1 MPPDLNGQQES
12 PRIMC
17 GATPLGKGTDMKYKL
32 LVLDIDGTLT
42 NEKKEITGHTKHT
55 ILRMQKA
62 GVKVVLASGRP
73 TYGVVPTAKELELE
87 RYGGFI
93 LSYNGGRI
101 VDCSTGKTIYE
112 KTIPHKAISGIYS
125 QVGGLDVALMTYE
138 GDTIITENP
147 RDAYVDK
154 ESFINK
160 MKVKGVGNF
169 LEYVT
174 FPVVKCLVAAD
185 GGYLATVEEKL
196 KGYFGSQLSI
206 YRSEPY
212 FLEIMPKDIDKAS
225 SLERLRLL
233 LGLEREGIAAC
244 GDGLNDI
251 SMIQYAGLGI
261 AMANAQEAVKKVCD
275 FVTKSNEEEGV
286 AYAID
291 RFILS

>member
-1 MPPDLNGQQES
+1 M
-12 PRIMC
+12 
-17 GATPLGKGTDMKYKL
+17 GKGSCMKYKL

-42 NEKKEITGHTKHT
+42 NEKKEITRHTEQT
-55 ILRMQKA
+55 ILRMQEA

-73 TYGVVPTAKELELE
+73 AYGVVPTARELELE
-87 RYGGFI
+87 QYGGFI

-101 VDCSTGKTIYE
+101 VDCSTGRTIYE
-112 KTIPHKAISGIYS
+112 KTIPHKLMGGIYG
-125 QVGGLDVALMTYE
+125 QVHDLDAALMTYE
-138 GDTIITENP
+138 GDRIITEKP
-147 RDAYVDK
+147 QDAYVAK

-169 LEYVT
+169 LDYVT

-185 GGYLATVEEKL
+185 GGYLEAVEDKL

-206 YRSEPY
+206 FRSEPY

-225 SLERLRLL
+225 SLERLRLQ
-233 LGLEREGIAAC
+233 LGLERAEIAAC

-261 AMANAQEAVKKVCD
+261 AMANAQEAVKRVCD

-291 RFILS
+291 RFILG

>member
-17 GATPLGKGTDMKYKL
+17 GAIPLGKGTDMKYKL

-112 KTIPHKAISGIYS
+112 KTIPYKAISGIYS
-125 QVGGLDVALMTYE
+125 QVRGLDVALMTYE

-196 KGYFGSQLSI
+196 KEYFGSQLSI

>member
-1 MPPDLNGQQES
+1 M
-12 PRIMC
+12 
-17 GATPLGKGTDMKYKL
+17 GKGSCMKYKL

-42 NEKKEITGHTKHT
+42 NEKKEITRHTKQT

-73 TYGVVPTAKELELE
+73 AYGVEPTARELELE
-87 RYGGFI
+87 QYGGFI

-101 VDCSTGKTIYE
+101 VDCSTGRTIYE
-112 KTIPHKAISGIYS
+112 KTIPHKLMGGIYG
-125 QVGGLDVALMTYE
+125 QVHDLNAALMTYE
-138 GDTIITENP
+138 GDRIITEKP
-147 RDAYVDK
+147 QDAYVAK

-169 LEYVT
+169 LDYVT

-185 GGYLATVEEKL
+185 GGYLEAVEDKL

-206 YRSEPY
+206 FRSEPY

-225 SLERLRLL
+225 SLERLCLQ
-233 LGLEREGIAAC
+233 LGLERAEIAAC

-261 AMANAQEAVKKVCD
+261 AMANAQEAVKRVCD

-291 RFILS
+291 RFILG

>member
-1 MPPDLNGQQES
+1 M
-12 PRIMC
+12 
-17 GATPLGKGTDMKYKL
+17 
-32 LVLDIDGTLT
+32 
-42 NEKKEITGHTKHT
+42 
-55 ILRMQKA
+55 
-62 GVKVVLASGRP
+62 
-73 TYGVVPTAKELELE
+73 
-87 RYGGFI
+87 
-93 LSYNGGRI
+93 
-101 VDCSTGKTIYE
+101 
-112 KTIPHKAISGIYS
+112 
-125 QVGGLDVALMTYE
+125 
-138 GDTIITENP
+138 
-147 RDAYVDK
+147 
-154 ESFINK
+154 
-160 MKVKGVGNF
+160 
-169 LEYVT
+169 
-174 FPVVKCLVAAD
+174 AAD

-196 KGYFGSQLSI
+196 KEYFGSQLSI

>member
-1 MPPDLNGQQES
+1 M
-12 PRIMC
+12 
-17 GATPLGKGTDMKYKL
+17 GKGSCMKYKL

-42 NEKKEITGHTKHT
+42 NEKKEITRHTKQT

-73 TYGVVPTAKELELE
+73 AYGVVPTARELELE
-87 RYGGFI
+87 QYGGFI

-101 VDCSTGKTIYE
+101 VDCSTGRTIYE
-112 KTIPHKAISGIYS
+112 KTIPNKLMGGIYG
-125 QVGGLDVALMTYE
+125 QVHDLDAALMTYE
-138 GDTIITENP
+138 GDRIITEKP
-147 RDAYVDK
+147 QDAYVAK

-169 LEYVT
+169 LDYVT

-185 GGYLATVEEKL
+185 GGYLEAVEDKL

-206 YRSEPY
+206 FRSEPY

-225 SLERLRLL
+225 SLERLRLQ
-233 LGLEREGIAAC
+233 LGLERAEIAAC

-261 AMANAQEAVKKVCD
+261 AMANAQEAVKRVCD

-291 RFILS
+291 RFILG

>member
-1 MPPDLNGQQES
+1 MPPHLNGQQEA

-17 GATPLGKGTDMKYKL
+17 GAIPLGKGTDMKYKL

-55 ILRMQKA
+55 ILRIQKA

-112 KTIPHKAISGIYS
+112 KTIPYKAISGIYS
-125 QVGGLDVALMTYE
+125 QVRGLDVALMTYE

-196 KGYFGSQLSI
+196 KEYFGSQLSI

>member
-1 MPPDLNGQQES
+1 M
-12 PRIMC
+12 
-17 GATPLGKGTDMKYKL
+17 GKGSCMKYKL

-42 NEKKEITGHTKHT
+42 NEKKEITRHTKQT

-73 TYGVVPTAKELELE
+73 AYGVVPTARELELE
-87 RYGGFI
+87 QYGGFI

-101 VDCSTGKTIYE
+101 VDCSTGRTIYE
-112 KTIPHKAISGIYS
+112 KTIPHKLMGGIYG
-125 QVGGLDVALMTYE
+125 QVHDLDAALMTYE
-138 GDTIITENP
+138 GDRIITEKP
-147 RDAYVDK
+147 QDAYVAK

-169 LEYVT
+169 LDYVT

-185 GGYLATVEEKL
+185 GGYLEAVEDKL

-206 YRSEPY
+206 FRSEPY

-225 SLERLRLL
+225 SLERLRLQL
-233 LGLEREGIAAC
+233 VLERAEIAAC
-244 GDGLNDI
+244 GEGLNDI

-261 AMANAQEAVKKVCD
+261 AMANAQEAVKRVCD

-291 RFILS
+291 RFILG

>member
-1 MPPDLNGQQES
+1 M
-12 PRIMC
+12 
-17 GATPLGKGTDMKYKL
+17 GKGSCMKYKL

-42 NEKKEITGHTKHT
+42 NEKKEITRHTKQT

-73 TYGVVPTAKELELE
+73 AYGVVPTARELELE
-87 RYGGFI
+87 QYGGFI

-101 VDCSTGKTIYE
+101 VDCSTGRTIYE
-112 KTIPHKAISGIYS
+112 KSIPHKLMGGIYG
-125 QVGGLDVALMTYE
+125 QVHDLDAALMTYE
-138 GDTIITENP
+138 GDRIITEKP
-147 RDAYVDK
+147 QDAYVAK

-160 MKVKGVGNF
+160 MKVKGVDNF
-169 LEYVT
+169 LDYVT

-185 GGYLATVEEKL
+185 GGYLETVEDKL
-196 KGYFGSQLSI
+196 VGYFGSQLSI
-206 YRSEPY
+206 FRSEPY

-225 SLERLRLL
+225 SLERLRLQ
-233 LGLEREGIAAC
+233 LGLERAEIAAC

-291 RFILS
+291 RFILG

>member
-1 MPPDLNGQQES
+1 M
-12 PRIMC
+12 
-17 GATPLGKGTDMKYKL
+17 GKGSCMKYKL

-42 NEKKEITGHTKHT
+42 NEKKEITRHTKQT

-73 TYGVVPTAKELELE
+73 AYGVVPTARELELE
-87 RYGGFI
+87 QYGGFI

-101 VDCSTGKTIYE
+101 VDCSTGRTIYE
-112 KTIPHKAISGIYS
+112 KTIPHKLMGGIYG
-125 QVGGLDVALMTYE
+125 QVHDLDAALMTYE
-138 GDTIITENP
+138 GDRIITEKP
-147 RDAYVDK
+147 QDAYVAK

-196 KGYFGSQLSI
+196 KEYFGSQLSI

>member
-17 GATPLGKGTDMKYKL
+17 GAIPLGKGTDMKYKL

-55 ILRMQKA
+55 ILRIQKA

-112 KTIPHKAISGIYS
+112 KTIPYKAISGIYS
-125 QVGGLDVALMTYE
+125 QVRGLDVALMTYE

-196 KGYFGSQLSI
+196 KEYFGSQLSI

>member
-1 MPPDLNGQQES
+1 
-12 PRIMC
+12 
-17 GATPLGKGTDMKYKL
+17 MKYKL

-112 KTIPHKAISGIYS
+112 KTIPYQAISGIYS
-125 QVGGLDVALMTYE
+125 QVRGLDVALMTYE

>member
-1 MPPDLNGQQES
+1 M
-12 PRIMC
+12 
-17 GATPLGKGTDMKYKL
+17 GKGSCMKYKL

-42 NEKKEITGHTKHT
+42 NEKKEITRHTKQT

-62 GVKVVLASGRP
+62 GVKVVLASGRHA
-73 TYGVVPTAKELELE
+73 YGVEPTARELELE
-87 RYGGFI
+87 QYGGFI

-101 VDCSTGKTIYE
+101 VDCSTGRTIYE
-112 KTIPHKAISGIYS
+112 KTIPHKLMGGIYG
-125 QVGGLDVALMTYE
+125 QVHDLNAALMTYE
-138 GDTIITENP
+138 GDRIITEKP
-147 RDAYVDK
+147 QDAYVAK

-169 LEYVT
+169 LDYVT

-185 GGYLATVEEKL
+185 GGYLEAVEDKL

-206 YRSEPY
+206 FRSEPY

-225 SLERLRLL
+225 SLERLCLQ
-233 LGLEREGIAAC
+233 LGLERAEIAAC

-261 AMANAQEAVKKVCD
+261 AMANAQEAVKRVCD

-291 RFILS
+291 RFILG

>member
-17 GATPLGKGTDMKYKL
+17 GAIPLGKGTDMKYKL

-125 QVGGLDVALMTYE
+125 QVRGLDVALMTYE

-206 YRSEPY
+206 CRSEPY

>member
-17 GATPLGKGTDMKYKL
+17 GAAPLGKGTDMKYKL

-73 TYGVVPTAKELELE
+73 TYGVMPTAKELELE

-112 KTIPHKAISGIYS
+112 KTIPYKAISGIYS
-125 QVGGLDVALMTYE
+125 QVRGLDVALMTYE

-196 KGYFGSQLSI
+196 KGYFGSHLSI

>member
-1 MPPDLNGQQES
+1 
-12 PRIMC
+12 
-17 GATPLGKGTDMKYKL
+17 MKYKL

-42 NEKKEITGHTKHT
+42 NEKKEITRHTKQT

-73 TYGVVPTAKELELE
+73 AYGVEPTARELELE
-87 RYGGFI
+87 QYGGFI

-101 VDCSTGKTIYE
+101 VDCSTGRTIYE
-112 KTIPHKAISGIYS
+112 KTIPHKLMGGIYG
-125 QVGGLDVALMTYE
+125 QVHDLNAALMTYE
-138 GDTIITENP
+138 GDRIITEKP
-147 RDAYVDK
+147 QDAYVAK

-169 LEYVT
+169 LDYVT

-185 GGYLATVEEKL
+185 GGYLETVEDKL
-196 KGYFGSQLSI
+196 VGYFGSQLSI
-206 YRSEPY
+206 FRSEPY

-225 SLERLRLL
+225 SLERLCLQ
-233 LGLEREGIAAC
+233 LGLERAEIAAC

-261 AMANAQEAVKKVCD
+261 AMANAQEAVKRVCD

-291 RFILS
+291 RFILG